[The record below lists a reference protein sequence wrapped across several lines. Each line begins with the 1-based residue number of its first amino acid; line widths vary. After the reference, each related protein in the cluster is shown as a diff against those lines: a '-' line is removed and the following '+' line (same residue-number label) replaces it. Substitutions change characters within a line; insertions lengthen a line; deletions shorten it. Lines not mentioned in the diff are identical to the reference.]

1 MNPHPAIVH
10 FPIALLVASFAFDL
24 LGFVAKSDSLRLS
37 GRYCLILAV
46 IGAAAGYWSGLQAA
60 VEARGIPEIG
70 DYLTAHRNA
79 GAVTLLLGAALL
91 VVRIVVIVLYKPNRL
106 AMIVYLFVALVAVVS
121 VLRAGYTGAELV
133 QRFGAGVE
141 PVQRS
146 IQMRQS
152 QQEQPASTPPPASP
166 AR

>member
-46 IGAAAGYWSGLQAA
+46 IGAAAAYWSGLQAA
-60 VEARGIPEIG
+60 GEARGIPEIG
-70 DYLTAHRNA
+70 DYLAAHRNA
-79 GAVTLLLGAALL
+79 GAMTLILGAALL
-91 VVRIVVIVLYKPNRL
+91 VVRMVVVFRYGPSRM
-106 AMIVYLFVALVAVVS
+106 AMIVYLFVALMAVVG
-121 VLRAGYTGAELV
+121 VLRTGYTGAELV

-141 PVQRS
+141 PVQRV
-146 IQMRQS
+146 IQKRQS
-152 QQEQPASTPPPASP
+152 QQKQPAIVAPPAIP
-166 AR
+166 AQ